1 MVLCKKIFAEQHWNI
16 IAASVSN
23 WKRNTW
29 IRCSV
34 YFYIQVDNWPFFNVA
49 AANVDINGFI
59 AWKLDLFAANCF
71 KRNRTLLQID
81 VGSMQNAVTIIASIS
96 FCFDGSNALYFNG
109 QVYTNHN
116 SFLIEFVKVIHN
128 IIYKYMD
135 DIIS

>member
-1 MVLCKKIFAEQHWNI
+1 MLSKKIFAKQHCNI

-34 YFYIQVDNWPFFNVA
+34 YFYIQVNNWSFFNVA
-49 AANVDINGFI
+49 AANVDVNGFI
-59 AWKLDLFAANCF
+59 AWILNLFTTNCF
-71 KRNRTLLQID
+71 KCNRTLLQ
-81 VGSMQNAVTIIASIS
+81 VNVSSMQNAMTIIACIS
-96 FCFDGSNALYFNG
+96 FCFDGSNALNLNG
-109 QVYTNHN
+109 QVDTNYN